1 MSDLNALII
10 FAKVIEARSFSEA
23 ARRLKMPVSTVSR
36 RVADLE
42 DQLGARL
49 LERSTRNLR
58 LTEVGADVLEH
69 ANRILEISEALDGH
83 VSNQLSRVAG
93 TLRLSAPPSIS
104 DSLLMPLVGAFQA
117 AYPAV
122 RVQILVTERKIDHIA
137 DGVDLAFH
145 VGPMQDS
152 SLVARRILTYRHQLV
167 ASPAYVA
174 GRSPPQRPRELLD
187 HRILAFS
194 HWRPEN
200 HWVFTHANGQ
210 DKETVTFLPHL
221 GINDFAGV
229 TAGLLAAQGIGD
241 LPPIVQPALMRD
253 GRLVEIMPDWHF
265 PVFDLSIVHLG
276 SRRLMRPVRMF
287 KEFTYRMAPNLFPDL
302 PS

>member
-1 MSDLNALII
+1 MPDLNALIV

-58 LTEVGADVLEH
+58 LTDVGADVLEH

-83 VSNQLSRVAG
+83 VSNQLSQVAG

-122 RVQILVTERKIDHIA
+122 RVQILITERKIDHIA
-137 DGVDLAFH
+137 DGIDLAFH

-152 SLVARRILTYRHQLV
+152 SLIARRILTYRHQLV
-167 ASPAYVA
+167 ASPAYA
-174 GRSPPQRPRELLD
+174 ASRPLPQRPQELLD

-194 HWRPEN
+194 HWKPEN
-200 HWVFTHANGQ
+200 HWVFTHVNAK
-210 DKETVTFLPHL
+210 DRESVTFLPHL

-241 LPPIVQPALMRD
+241 LPPIVQPELMRD
-253 GRLVEIMPDWHF
+253 GRLIEIMPDWHF
-265 PVFDLSIVHLG
+265 PVFDLSVVHLG
-276 SRRLMRPVRMF
+276 SRRLMRPIRMF
-287 KEFTYRMAPNLFPDL
+287 KEFTYRMAPTLFPHL
-302 PS
+302 PT